1 METAGGRDRPDE
13 RYLTD
18 SDPRSL
24 PLVGALIALGRQAG
38 DVSALVQEYNERLVA
53 LGLPVDRATA
63 HLSTLHSERIG
74 TGRVWRPGQEV
85 IETDYGFG
93 VRSGAL
99 FLGSPVRAAEEAQAP
114 VELWPFVKPE
124 AHSFNIL
131 PELRAEA
138 IAHYIAYPLFLSD
151 GTINV
156 ASFATKR
163 AGGFDPRDRALLESL
178 MPLYTRMLEIK
189 NLRQTVEEL
198 LKIYVGRGP
207 GVRILSGN
215 TERGQVSRLSAAMLL
230 ADMRHFTDLSNRIPE
245 RRLVQLLNDFYD
257 CFVPPI
263 AEAGGEVLKF
273 IGDAVLA
280 IFPQPDG
287 MARMASPRERALTA
301 ARQGLAR
308 LADYNSTLTE
318 DPAIVEAGVALHL
331 GRVAY
336 GNVGS
341 VERLDFTAIG
351 PDVNLVA
358 RLANLCSRLEQPLLL
373 SERFA
378 RGLILPLRDLG
389 AQRLKGFAQ
398 RQRVFT
404 LEPGALEPAAG
415 VPQPL

>member
-1 METAGGRDRPDE
+1 MHDN
-13 RYLTD
+13 LTD

-24 PLVGALIALGRQAG
+24 PLVGALTALGRHAG
-38 DVSALVQEYNERLVA
+38 DVSALVQGYNERLVA
-53 LGLPVDRATA
+53 LGLPVDRATV

-74 TGRVWRPGQEV
+74 TSRVWRPGQEV
-85 IETDYGFG
+85 IETDHGFG
-93 VRSGAL
+93 VRSSSP
-99 FLGSPVRAAEEAQAP
+99 FLGSPVRTAEETQAP

-124 AHSFNIL
+124 EQSFNIL
-131 PELRAEA
+131 PELRTEA

-151 GTINV
+151 GTVNV

-163 AGGFDPRDRALLESL
+163 AGGFDPRDRGLLESL
-178 MPLYTRMLEIK
+178 MPLYTRVLEIK

-207 GVRILSGN
+207 GARILSGN
-215 TERGQVSRLSAAMLL
+215 TKRGQVSRLSAAMLM
-230 ADMRHFTDLSNRIPE
+230 ADMRHFTDLSNRIAE
-245 RRLVQLLNDFYD
+245 RRLVQVLNAFYD

-263 AEAGGEVLKF
+263 VEGGGEVLKF

-287 MARMASPRERALTA
+287 MAPMASPRERALIA

-308 LADYNSTLTE
+308 LADYNETLTE

-358 RLANLCSRLEQPLLL
+358 RLASLCSRLEQPLLL

-378 RGLILPLRDLG
+378 TGLTVPLRDLG

-398 RQRVFT
+398 RQRIFA
-404 LEPGALEPAAG
+404 LEPEPGAPELGALERTAG
-415 VPQPL
+415 APEPL